1 VVVGCGRPSSSRG
14 MPGTFAVT
22 IHPAGVRAVLGII
35 CRAYGLTAR
44 EREVVELIAEGLDT
58 NDDIAKR
65 LYISPYTVQDH
76 LKSTFE
82 KVGVNSPPATHGR
95 SRPSQLTLTASHLL
109 DMQLCE
115 CGAARARAS
124 GSAAATSPARVAV

>member
-1 VVVGCGRPSSSRG
+1 

-22 IHPAGVRAVLGII
+22 IHPAGVREVLGII
-35 CRAYGLTAR
+35 CRAYGLTTR

-58 NDDIAKR
+58 TDIAKR

-82 KVGVNSPPATHGR
+82 KVGVNSR
-95 SRPSQLTLTASHLL
+95 LQLLTGVLAQAS
-109 DMQLCE
+109 
-115 CGAARARAS
+115 
-124 GSAAATSPARVAV
+124 

>member
-1 VVVGCGRPSSSRG
+1 MQG

-22 IHPAGVRAVLGII
+22 IHPAGVREVLGII
-35 CRAYGLTAR
+35 CRAYGLTTR

-58 NDDIAKR
+58 THIAKR

-82 KVGVNSPPATHGR
+82 KVGVNSR
-95 SRPSQLTLTASHLL
+95 LQLLTGVLAQAS
-109 DMQLCE
+109 
-115 CGAARARAS
+115 
-124 GSAAATSPARVAV
+124 